1 MRLEAWYAHAHTPM
15 GRVMEIESYQSMLAC
30 VIAGAGV
37 AMMAQSMLD
46 SLPGR
51 DRVRVHRLQAPFDQ
65 AVTWLMWRQGMRG
78 ANLQAWIDLQ
88 QSETINQSSECAVQ
102 A

>member
-1 MRLEAWYAHAHTPM
+1 
-15 GRVMEIESYQSMLAC
+15 
-30 VIAGAGV
+30 
-37 AMMAQSMLD
+37 MMARSMLD

-51 DRVRVHRLQAPFDQ
+51 DRVRVHQLQAPFDQ

-88 QSETINQSSECAVQ
+88 QSETINQSSECA
-102 A
+102 ATA

>member
-1 MRLEAWYAHAHTPM
+1 
-15 GRVMEIESYQSMLAC
+15 
-30 VIAGAGV
+30 
-37 AMMAQSMLD
+37 MAQSMLD

-51 DRVRVHRLQAPFDQ
+51 DRVSAHRLHSPFDH
-65 AVTWLMWRQGMRG
+65 AETWLMWRQGMRG

-88 QSETINQSSECAVQ
+88 QTETINQSSECAVS

>member
-1 MRLEAWYAHAHTPM
+1 
-15 GRVMEIESYQSMLAC
+15 
-30 VIAGAGV
+30 
-37 AMMAQSMLD
+37 MAQSMLD

-88 QSETINQSSECAVQ
+88 QSETINQSSECPVTA
-102 A
+102 